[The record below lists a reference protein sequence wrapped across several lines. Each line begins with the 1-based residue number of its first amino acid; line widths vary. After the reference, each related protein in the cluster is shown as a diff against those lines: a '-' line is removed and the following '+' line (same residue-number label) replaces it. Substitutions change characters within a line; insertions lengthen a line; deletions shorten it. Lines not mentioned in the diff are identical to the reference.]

1 MTNTQL
7 PLPLS
12 GKTLK
17 EKGMAK
23 ALDTANKVI
32 PGWGEECYRF
42 FKIWIRKQR
51 KPFKMESFRE
61 SIQGVI
67 SDPPSLR
74 TFGAIA
80 RRAKK
85 EGLIKHIDY
94 TQTENPKSHAA
105 NCSLWAKV

>member
-1 MTNTQL
+1 MNPQL

-17 EKGMAK
+17 DKGIQK
-23 ALDTANKVI
+23 SLDTANRVN
-32 PGWGEECYRF
+32 PGWGEQCYRF

-74 TFGAIA
+74 SFGSLVV
-80 RRAKK
+80 RAKK
-85 EGLIKHIDY
+85 EHLIKHVGY